1 MFVIHRKIKSDRIK
15 IKIVKIR
22 AGGGNCPD
30 KVLKGIGH
38 IVQFC
43 QFKIIFKVK

>member
-22 AGGGNCPD
+22 AGGGET
-30 KVLKGIGH
+30 VLTR
-38 IVQFC
+38 C
-43 QFKIIFKVK
+43 